1 MAQQSHIPGHYSGS
15 NKVPTIDRFLQSLDS
30 DKKERDRRIDEEAKQ
45 AQGDVRPHQTKRAAK
60 EGTQKTVT
68 DPTTGNQ
75 VVIEDASPE
84 MIKAVENPM
93 VPSLTVRRVAL
104 IAHAVAAHCPER
116 ELGQPYSRHA
126 MHRTLGR
133 Y

>member
-1 MAQQSHIPGHYSGS
+1 MAQQAHIPGHYSGS
-15 NKVPTIDRFLQSLDS
+15 NKIPTIDKFLQSLDS
-30 DKKERDRRIDEEAKQ
+30 DKKERDKRIDEEARQ
-45 AQGDVRPHQTKRAAK
+45 AQSDVRPHQTKRAGK

-68 DPTTGNQ
+68 DPTTGHQ
-75 VVIEDASPE
+75 VVIEDANPE

-104 IAHAVAAHCPER
+104 VADAVAAHCPER
-116 ELGQPYSRHA
+116 ELGQAHRRHA
-126 MHRTLGR
+126 VYQTADR